1 MNMQSLQSC
10 ESAMLAELFI
20 VEWQTTPNCHSNW
33 HCIQLNWIGLWRL
46 RTGADRQHDHVF
58 GRQSDCMAT

>member
-1 MNMQSLQSC
+1 
-10 ESAMLAELFI
+10 MLAELFI

-46 RTGADRQHDHVF
+46 RTGADRQHGHVF